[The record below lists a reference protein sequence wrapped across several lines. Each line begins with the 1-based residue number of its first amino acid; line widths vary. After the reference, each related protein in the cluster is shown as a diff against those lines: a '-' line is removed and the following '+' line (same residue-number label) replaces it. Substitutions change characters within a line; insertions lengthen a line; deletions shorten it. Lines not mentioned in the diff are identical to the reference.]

1 MWRENFLKR
10 LERWFPPHDYGKF
23 KETFERH
30 ECVPRSR
37 LYLADGYDIVR
48 SYTDGLEIK
57 EEKEARQRGIL
68 ILYALPD
75 TCKLG
80 LTEAQAYAV
89 VWKTFQEIQ
98 QAAPRAVVFYGQETG
113 VKRENPDKPFD
124 ELGVL
129 LPIHEF
135 EKKMLQHMEEIDGTV
150 LSCRERMMEQAGN
163 DSLKL

>member
-1 MWRENFLKR
+1 MARIIFFIFAVMCCITTGSK
-10 LERWFPPHDYGKF
+10 
-23 KETFERH
+23 T
-30 ECVPRSR
+30 SQ
-37 LYLADGYDIVR
+37 
-48 SYTDGLEIK
+48 GLP
-57 EEKEARQRGIL
+57 EEKEERQRGIL

-80 LTEAQAYAV
+80 LTEAQTYAV

-98 QAAPRAVVFYGQETG
+98 QAAPHAVVFYGQETG
-113 VKRENPDKPFD
+113 IKKESPDKPFD

-135 EKKMLQHMEEIDGTV
+135 EKKMLQRMEEIDGIV
-150 LSCRERMMEQAGN
+150 LACRERMMEQAGN

>member
-1 MWRENFLKR
+1 MCTKI
-10 LERWFPPHDYGKF
+10 
-23 KETFERH
+23 
-30 ECVPRSR
+30 R

-57 EEKEARQRGIL
+57 EEKKSASVDFNPL
-68 ILYALPD
+68 CTSD

-113 VKRENPDKPFD
+113 VKRKSEKPFD

-129 LPIHEF
+129 LLPIHEF
-135 EKKMLQHMEEIDGTV
+135 EKMLQHMEV
-150 LSCRERMMEQAGN
+150 AG
-163 DSLKL
+163 SSPAESG